1 MAEKQNRWVMMGALV
16 LAGEAIYTL
25 PYLRQ
30 AYHHTMLEAMDVSN
44 TELGLLNSMF
54 GLLAL
59 VCYFPGG
66 WLADKVSPR
75 KLLVFSLMATGLAG
89 FVFATFPPYPILL
102 AIHAFWGVSTIL
114 TFWAALIKA
123 TRGWGRADEQGKAFG
138 ILDGGRGLVQG
149 LLGLL
154 AIGVFSQF
162 ASKID
167 GLAGVIVAYSIGA
180 LLAGVVAWFVIPESS
195 DRDVGSTSINMAQI
209 KEVVRMPVVWAHA
222 LVIMFA
228 YAAYWG
234 TFDLAGFAMDAFDQ
248 SEIFGA
254 SLSTFRMWLRPVSAI
269 AAGLLADRI
278 SPSRAVTGGFLILVV
293 AYGALAAM
301 PSGAS
306 FLILLWIDTAVIG
319 IAVFALR
326 GIYYALLEEGGVP
339 LHLTGT
345 AVGIVSVVGY
355 TPDAVMPLL
364 SGWLLDTFPGAAG
377 HQYLYGLLGFGAI
390 FGVVATRAIPALAA
404 RTADEACDALS
415 PAIAPPS

>member
-1 MAEKQNRWVMMGALV
+1 MAGKQNRWVMMGALV

-30 AYHHTMLEAMDVSN
+30 AYHHTMLEAMGLTN
-44 TELGLLNSMF
+44 TELGVLNSMF

-75 KLLVFSLMATGLAG
+75 KLLVFSLVATGLGG
-89 FVFATFPPYPILL
+89 FVFASFPPYPVLL
-102 AIHAFWGVSTIL
+102 AVHAFWGISTIL

-123 TRGWGRADEQGKAFG
+123 TRGWGRPDEQGKAFG

-154 AIGVFSQF
+154 AIGVFTQF
-162 ASKID
+162 ASKVD
-167 GLAGVIVAYSIGA
+167 GLAGVIVAYSTAAI
-180 LLAGVVAWFVIPESS
+180 LAGVVVWFIIPESS
-195 DRDVGSTSINMAQI
+195 DRDVGSTSIDMAQV
-209 KEVVRMPVVWAHA
+209 KEVIRMPVVWAHA

-234 TFDLAGFAMDAFDQ
+234 TFDLAGFAMDSFGQ
-248 SEIFGA
+248 SEVFGA
-254 SLSTFRMWLRPVSAI
+254 SLSTFRMWLRPVSAV
-269 AAGLLADRI
+269 AAGFLADRI
-278 SPSRAVTGGFLILVV
+278 SPSRAVTGGFLVLVV

-306 FLILLWIDTAVIG
+306 VLWLLWIDTAVVG

-326 GIYYALLEEGGVP
+326 GIYFALLEEGNVP

-345 AVGIVSVVGY
+345 AVGIVSVLGY

-404 RTADEACDALS
+404 READDACDVLS